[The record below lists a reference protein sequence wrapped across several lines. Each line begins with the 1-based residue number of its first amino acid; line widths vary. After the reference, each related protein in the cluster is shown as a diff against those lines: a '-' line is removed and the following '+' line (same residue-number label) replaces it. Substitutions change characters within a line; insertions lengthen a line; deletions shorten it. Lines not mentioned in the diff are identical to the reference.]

1 MRNSDQAGAASQR
14 IASWILL
21 FKANGCFVWR
31 ELKVRTR
38 LVSFLTGQH
47 DELDDAERSCAWED
61 DENRSRLGMAY
72 KEQEAADAACAE
84 RERRF
89 ATSDTEGR

>member
-1 MRNSDQAGAASQR
+1 
-14 IASWILL
+14 LL

-47 DELDDAERSCAWED
+47 DELDDAVLDTYHDTFFQMPTILAIEASPFARSE
-61 DENRSRLGMAY
+61 E
-72 KEQEAADAACAE
+72 
-84 RERRF
+84 
-89 ATSDTEGR
+89 